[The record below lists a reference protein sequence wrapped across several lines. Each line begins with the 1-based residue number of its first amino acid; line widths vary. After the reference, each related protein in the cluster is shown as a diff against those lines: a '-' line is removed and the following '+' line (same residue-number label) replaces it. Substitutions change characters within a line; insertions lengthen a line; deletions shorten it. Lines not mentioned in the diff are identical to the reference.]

1 MRCTKAHKLIG
12 EYLDNALRS
21 KDQARLQKHLDFC
34 PDCRSLLEDFQGIA
48 EQAQALDTLSPSDD
62 NWPQILSKVQA
73 AKREKRLYQ
82 ARKAGRRE
90 SVVYPNRTKFVWA
103 AALIL
108 VVVIGGVVIGLRPW
122 QGKAVPG
129 LGEQDKY
136 TLAKLEEAEKHYQ
149 LAIQALNEA
158 VASQKGSLDPQLA
171 VVFDKNLKLINDSI
185 QACMNAVRIDPNSL
199 DARAYLLVAYKEK
212 VDFLDNIVDLKKKS
226 PAGNGSGKT
235 I

>member
-1 MRCTKAHKLIG
+1 MRCPKAHKLIE
-12 EYLDNALRS
+12 EYLDKTLRP
-21 KDQARLQKHLDFC
+21 KDQARLQGHLDSC
-34 PDCRSLLEDFQGIA
+34 PDCRSLLKDFQEIA

-62 NWPQILSKVQA
+62 NWPKILSKVQA
-73 AKREKRLYQ
+73 TKREKRLRQ
-82 ARKAGRRE
+82 AQKAGRRE
-90 SVVYPNRTKFVWA
+90 SVGYPNRTKLIWT

-108 VVVIGGVVIGLRPW
+108 LVVISGIVIGLRPW

-129 LGEQDKY
+129 LAEQDKY

-158 VASQKGSLDPQLA
+158 VASQKGSLDPQIA
-171 VVFDKNLKLINDSI
+171 AVFDKSLKLINESI
-185 QACMNAVRIDPNSL
+185 QVCMNAVRKDPNSL
-199 DARAYLLVAYKEK
+199 DARAYLLAAYKEK

>member
-1 MRCTKAHKLIG
+1 MRCPNAHKLIG
-12 EYLDNALRS
+12 EYLDKTLRP
-21 KDQARLQKHLDFC
+21 KDQTRLQKHLDSC
-34 PDCRSLLEDFQGIA
+34 PDCRSLLKDFQGIA
-48 EQAQALDTLSPSDD
+48 EQAQALDTLTPSDD
-62 NWPQILSKVQA
+62 NWPQILSKVQTS
-73 AKREKRLYQ
+73 KREKRLHQ
-82 ARKAGRRE
+82 ARKAGWRE
-90 SVVYPNRTKFVWA
+90 FVVYPNRTKFVWA

-136 TLAKLEEAEKHYQ
+136 TQAKLEEAEKHYQ

-158 VASQKGSLDPQLA
+158 IASQKGSLDPQMA
-171 VVFDKNLKLINDSI
+171 AVFDKNLKLINDSI
-185 QACMNAVRIDPNSL
+185 QVCMNAVRKDPNSL
-199 DARAYLLVAYKEK
+199 DARAYLLTAYKEK